1 MIEVIAQ
8 TVYNKP
14 ENKEDKAESDSDSEN
29 ETEPILELIE
39 ENKKKE
45 IQIQSIKNNKSNKNV
60 NEMYFDIKWLTGC

>member
-1 MIEVIAQ
+1 MIEVISQ

-14 ENKEDKAESDSDSEN
+14 ENKEDKSESDSEN

-45 IQIQSIKNNKSNKNV
+45 IQIQSIENIKNNKNV
-60 NEMYFDIKWLTGC
+60 NEMYLDIKWLTGC